1 LDASQLLALWETG
14 QARHAIDR
22 ALLLFASARP
32 NWPVEHLA
40 DRPLGQRN
48 QSLLDLRARTFGA
61 DIEAQA
67 DCPACGETMSL
78 DLHVDDFLAQAAPDD
93 LPAEFEVSGCRF
105 RLPNSRDLAHVADE
119 PEGDAA
125 AFAMLQRCCVESPA
139 GQDLAALLPQVEA
152 ALARWDPL
160 AEIELSL
167 TCASCGHAWAAPFD
181 IGALL
186 WDDIAARASGLLADV
201 HTLAAAYGWAE
212 RDILALS
219 ELRRAAYLGWVR
231 Q

>member
-1 LDASQLLALWETG
+1 LDASQLLTLWEAG

-22 ALLLFASARP
+22 ALLLFAAARP

-40 DRPLGQRN
+40 DRPLGQLN
-48 QSLLDLRARTFGA
+48 QSLLELRARIFGA
-61 DIEAQA
+61 QIDAQA

-78 DLHVDDFLAQAAPDD
+78 DLQVDDFLAQAAAAD

-119 PEGDAA
+119 PEGDLAAIAILERCCIERTRAQDVAALQPQLEA
-125 AFAMLQRCCVESPA
+125 AFSHL
-139 GQDLAALLPQVEA
+139 
-152 ALARWDPL
+152 DPL
-160 AEIELSL
+160 TDIELAL
-167 TCASCGHAWAAPFD
+167 TCAICRHAWTAPLD
-181 IGALL
+181 IAALL
-186 WDDIAARASGLLADV
+186 WDEITARARGLLADV
-201 HTLAAAYGWAE
+201 HALAAAYGWAE

-219 ELRRAAYLGWVR
+219 EPRRAAYLGWVR